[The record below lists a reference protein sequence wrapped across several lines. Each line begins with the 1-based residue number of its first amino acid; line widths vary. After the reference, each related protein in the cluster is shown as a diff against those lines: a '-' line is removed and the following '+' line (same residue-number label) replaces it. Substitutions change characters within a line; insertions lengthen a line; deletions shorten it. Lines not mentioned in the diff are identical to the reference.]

1 MSLTDFS
8 LYIILQM
15 QGSFNVGW
23 PHLSTVFESSAQTV
37 DFICH
42 SLHC

>member
-1 MSLTDFS
+1 
-8 LYIILQM
+8 M

-37 DFICH
+37 DFM
-42 SLHC
+42 SLFTLLV